1 MSEKTYRGIRIET
14 ESVYSKFSGGVIKRE
29 LVSVQTDFV
38 QDLSRLKTFTLRV
51 LLYGYFDSQNE
62 LRTTINGKSK

>member
-1 MSEKTYRGIRIET
+1 MSKKTYRGIRIET
-14 ESVYSKFSGGVIKRE
+14 ESVYLSFSAETILTELEDIKEHYGHNIDNYKKFI
-29 LVSVQTDFV
+29 
-38 QDLSRLKTFTLRV
+38 LRV